1 MNTLYVLLIRAII
14 IDDEIDSAEVFAEF
28 LTMKNISVVGLG
40 RNGLEGVTLYE
51 EHKPDVVFLDLI
63 MPQYDG
69 FYALE
74 EIKRINP
81 DARVIIITAYYTDM
95 MKKRLDGLGVEDIFQ
110 KPYSITA
117 ITNLLYQKISV

>member
-81 DARVIIITAYYTDM
+81 DA
-95 MKKRLDGLGVEDIFQ
+95 E
-110 KPYSITA
+110 
-117 ITNLLYQKISV
+117 